1 MSDNRVENLKD
12 ISVKRQRFIK
22 IAERRVNRILD
33 GLDNLGKCSNKRN
46 YDYTEDEAKKIFREI
61 DRKVRE
67 IKLQFNGNGGKKKTF
82 KL

>member
-1 MSDNRVENLKD
+1 MSENRTENLKD

-22 IAERRVNRILD
+22 IAERRVNVILN

-46 YDYTEDEAKKIFREI
+46 YDYTEGEAKKIFREI

-67 IKLQFNGNGGKKKTF
+67 IKLQFQGKNNKEKRF